1 MNKIIIAFILLCFTF
16 TAHSQSIEEMKKGL
30 EGPDF
35 VHYLKFIL
43 KKQYKVDTINV
54 FSTTSFQGTPDS
66 LAYFGKEGKV
76 YGPYK
81 GRHNNYLVKILQKAP
96 NSFYHISHIVLDTSV
111 FHTKFA
117 DSLANNI
124 IRQIRSGAATFAAM
138 AGTYSA
144 DNTNAAEGGD
154 LGWLC
159 LDGMLPQLSAAIS
172 RHKKGDVFKVW
183 TQTGIHIV
191 TITDGPKQDTGFAL
205 MLKIVL

>member
-1 MNKIIIAFILLCFTF
+1 VNKIIISFVLLSFSFT
-16 TAHSQSIEEMKKGL
+16 TYSQSVEEMKKGL
-30 EGPDF
+30 EAPDF
-35 VHYLKFIL
+35 IHYLKFTL
-43 KKQYKVDTINV
+43 KKQYKVDTINI

-66 LAYFGKEGKV
+66 LAYFGKVGKV

-96 NSFYHISHIVLDTSV
+96 NSFYHISHIILDTSV
-111 FHTKFA
+111 FHAKFA
-117 DSLANNI
+117 DSLANKI
-124 IRQIRSGAATFAAM
+124 IVQIRSGAATFEAM
-138 AGTYSA
+138 AGTYSS
-144 DNTNAAEGGD
+144 DNATAAKGGD

-159 LDGMLPQLSAAIS
+159 LDGMLPQLTNAIS

-183 TQTGIHIV
+183 TETGLHIV